1 VIAEFQA
8 LDPILIVDDEPVNLK
23 LLERILSQQ
32 GYRNL
37 VLIDDPREAVARYQ
51 AIRPALILLDIMMP
65 HMNGYEVMEQLKAL
79 NDPVMPPIVVLT
91 ALSDKD
97 TLVRVLKAGARDF
110 IGKPFDRNELL
121 MRVRNLLDAHL
132 AYRLVHDQKAALEK
146 MVRCQTEE
154 LRRTQFQVV
163 KRLGRI
169 AEHRDEETGNH
180 ILRVSHTAAL
190 LAHALGWSEADCELL
205 LHASPMHDI
214 GKIGIPD
221 SILLKPGKLDA
232 DERRTM
238 ETHVTIGAAM
248 LEGDCS
254 PLMHMAR
261 EIVLAHHEKWDGS
274 GYPNR
279 LAGAAIP
286 LPGRIVALA
295 DVFDALTSDRP
306 YKPAW
311 PIEAAVDLVQSESDG
326 HFDPEVVAAFLCKLP
341 EILVIRSRFSES
353 GMG

>member
-1 VIAEFQA
+1 MIAEFQA
-8 LDPILIVDDEPVNLK
+8 LEPILIVDDEPANLK

-37 VLIDDPREAVARYQ
+37 VLIDDPREVVARYRT
-51 AIRPALILLDIMMP
+51 IRPALILLDIMMP
-65 HMNGYEVMEQLKAL
+65 HLNGYQVMEQLRTL

-97 TLVRVLKAGARDF
+97 TLVRALNAGARDF
-110 IGKPFDRNELL
+110 IGKPFDRNELVT
-121 MRVRNLLDAHL
+121 RVRNLLDAHL
-132 AYRLVHDQKAALEK
+132 AYRLVHDQKAAVEK

-154 LRRTQFQVV
+154 LRRAQFQVV

-169 AEHRDEETGNH
+169 AEYRDEETGNH
-180 ILRVSHTAAL
+180 ILRVSYTAAL
-190 LAHALGWSEADCELL
+190 LARALGWSEADCELL

-221 SILLKPGKLDA
+221 SILLKPGKLEA
-232 DERRTM
+232 DERRVM
-238 ETHVTIGAAM
+238 ETHVIIGAAM
-248 LEGDCS
+248 LGDDRS

-261 EIVLAHHEKWDGS
+261 EIVLAHHEKWDGT

-279 LAGAAIP
+279 LAGTEIP
-286 LPGRIVALA
+286 VPGRIVALA

-306 YKPAW
+306 YKAAW
-311 PIEAAVDLVQSESDG
+311 PIDAAIDLVRSESG
-326 HFDPEVVAAFLCKLP
+326 KHFDPELVGAFLKELP
-341 EILVIRSRFSES
+341 AILAIRAQFAEPANA
-353 GMG
+353 